1 MDDHWDDHGD
11 DHCAAATIVRPAH
24 PPTQQWTELLLRYNL
39 ADVFTD
45 RPLAGNQLAVFDD
58 ERPLDNGLMQ
68 AVASEM
74 NLSETVFLA
83 APQNGGDAR
92 VRLWSTVT
100 ELDFAGHPLLGTAA
114 VLAARHPAD
123 KAQWRIETNVGTVPV
138 TTIRHEQPGRFTAR
152 MDQPL
157 PTIEP
162 VPDDPARRLLEVLGL
177 AGSMLPV
184 TLYDA
189 GIRHLYVMADSPETV
204 MGITPDHPALGALVG
219 RDHVNVFAPTG
230 PTSAVTR
237 MFSPFDKVPE
247 DPACGSAAGP
257 LAAHLVRHG
266 LLASGTEITLSQGE
280 AVGRPSTLYA
290 TAHADRD
297 TIHSISV
304 GGGVWLIGNGQLT
317 LPDDLLRTDAD
328 T

>member
-1 MDDHWDDHGD
+1 ME
-11 DHCAAATIVRPAH
+11 P
-24 PPTQQWTELLLRYNL
+24 LLRYDL

-45 RPLAGNQLAVFDD
+45 RPLAGNQLAVFAEERQLDD
-58 ERPLDNGLMQ
+58 RLMQ
-68 AVASEM
+68 ALALEM
-74 NLSETVFLA
+74 NLSETVFLT
-83 APQNGGDAR
+83 APQHGGDTR

-114 VLAARHPAD
+114 VLAAHRQAD
-123 KAQWRIETNVGTVPV
+123 KAEWRIETNIGTVPV
-138 TTIRHEQPGRFTAR
+138 TTVRHEPGRFTAW

-157 PTIEP
+157 PKTEP
-162 VPDDPARRLLEVLGL
+162 VPDEPARRLLDVLGL
-177 AGSMLPV
+177 ARSMLPV

-204 MGITPDHPALGALVG
+204 MGIVPNHPALGAVVG
-219 RDHVNVFAPTG
+219 SNHVNVFAPTG
-230 PTSAVTR
+230 PTTAVTR

-266 LLASGTEITLSQGE
+266 LLPSGTEITLSQGE

-290 TAHADRD
+290 TAHADAEG
-297 TIHSISV
+297 IHSIHV
-304 GGGVWLIGNGQLT
+304 GGGVCLIGNGQLT
-317 LPDDLLRTDAD
+317 LPDDFLRTHRSA
-328 T
+328 